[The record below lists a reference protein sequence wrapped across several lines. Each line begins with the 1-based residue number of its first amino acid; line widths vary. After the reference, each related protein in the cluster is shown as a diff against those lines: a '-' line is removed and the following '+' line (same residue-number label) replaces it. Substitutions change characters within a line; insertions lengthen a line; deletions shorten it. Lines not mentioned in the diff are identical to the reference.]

1 MLQFMQT
8 WDMGNIQVLELL
20 MIKKQDFIFIRKR

>member
-8 WDMGNIQVLELL
+8 WDMGNFQVLELL